1 MRNIVE
7 IALSWMQTHSSI
19 LWLAGVSS
27 ILVFFATLIGLPLLI
42 IKLPENYLL
51 DPSAYSFRKYVIGTP
66 LDIPFLITKNLL
78 GGLLV
83 VCGVAML
90 VLPGQGLLT
99 IFSGLLLLKFPGKQK
114 LIHAILR
121 RKKVVKTANWI
132 RGKAHKPP
140 LRWPG

>member
-1 MRNIVE
+1 MTSIVE
-7 IALSWMQTHSSI
+7 IAVNWMQTHSSI

-27 ILVFFATLIGLPLLI
+27 ILIFLATLIGLPLLI

-51 DPSAYSFRKYVIGTP
+51 DRRAYSLRKYVIGTP
-66 LDIPFLITKNLL
+66 FDIPYQIAKNLL

-83 VCGVAML
+83 VCGLAML

-114 LIHAILR
+114 VIHAILR
-121 RKKVVKTANWI
+121 WKSVLKTANWI
-132 RGKAHKPP
+132 RRKAHKPP